1 MAPAVAASPKLE
13 LGRVLGGT
21 FRAIRQN
28 WPWMLALGL
37 PLAFAPRAFSYWLL
51 GLQAVRAMS
60 HPGTVWA
67 LILSELIGVA
77 VDLVPGAIFAALV
90 CLGLAARLH
99 GQRPAGGVGWI
110 PSLLAGALIGTA
122 GEMLGF
128 LLLVIPG
135 FILGLAWTVFTPVL
149 VLERKGPIDSLRTSA
164 NLTRSHRWTIAG
176 VWLISWLIYLAIF
189 YGAGLPAR
197 ALWFAVSPAARP
209 WIYWAEYG
217 IGACAGMLYVLV
229 WRTAA
234 TIIYFELVRLKSGA
248 PAEGLAAVFD

>member
-1 MAPAVAASPKLE
+1 MPPAITASPKLQ
-13 LGRVLGGT
+13 LGLVIGGT
-21 FRAIRQN
+21 FHAIRRN
-28 WPWMLALGL
+28 WPWMLMLGL
-37 PLAFAPRAFSYWLL
+37 PLAFAPRALSYWLL
-51 GLQAVRAMS
+51 GLQAVRAMY

-67 LILSELIGVA
+67 LIFSELVGVA

-99 GQRPAGGVGWI
+99 GQRPAAGLRWI
-110 PSLLAGALIGTA
+110 PSLLLGAVVGAI

-128 LLLVIPG
+128 LLLVVPG
-135 FILGLAWTVFTPVL
+135 FILGFAWAVFTPVL
-149 VLERKGPIDSLRTSA
+149 VLERKGPIGSLRRSA

-197 ALWFAVSPAARP
+197 ALWLAASPAARP
-209 WIYWAEYG
+209 WIYWGAYG
-217 IGACAGMLYVLV
+217 AGAFAGMLYTLV

-234 TIIYFELVRLKSGA
+234 AIMYFEIVRLKSGA